1 MPVIATLSPSVVGA
15 LIDSMPLEVY
25 IPRSLWIVLSHAIM
39 PSPSLSQ
46 KNLHVTK
53 VFSKDKIE
61 LILYVL
67 TEVFNRAEHKG
78 STLGDDGRMTEVTDE
93 LFIHPF
99 KAVYDD
105 ACIAVLARLLQGVDT
120 RVAAREIMMGLPS
133 VPSNCLKMLKL
144 LVHTGTRA
152 VAPLQVARRDAQA
165 SSNRGTTA
173 QSFCHFFSLYNVY
186 STSQVIHPFLH

>member
-1 MPVIATLSPSVVGA
+1 MLTVPVIATLSPSAVGA
-15 LIDSMPLEVY
+15 LIDSLPLEVY
-25 IPRSLWIVLSHAIM
+25 IPRSLWIVLSHAII

-46 KNLHVTK
+46 KNLHTTK

-61 LILYVL
+61 LILYIL
-67 TEVFNRAEHKG
+67 TEVFNRAEQKG
-78 STLGDDGRMTEVTDE
+78 STLGDEATDE

-99 KAVYDD
+99 KALYDD

-165 SSNRGTTA
+165 SSNRGTSI
-173 QSFCHFFSLYNVY
+173 QSFFHFVSPYY
-186 STSQVIHPFLH
+186 AHSTTQVIHPLVY